1 MTAPAALNRS
11 ALRVELL
18 GSGGYHPTERRHT
31 ACVFLPE
38 LGLVLDAGTGAFR
51 LHERVKALPSDRLDV
66 VLTHGHL
73 DHIVGLTYLF
83 WLHRDGKPVE
93 TVVHATPEA
102 LAAVRDHLLAPALFP
117 ILPVTRFETLGATLK
132 LASGAALRTFPLDH
146 PGGSVGLRIDCAG
159 KSLAYVTD
167 TRPVGAETIEAIRG
181 VDLLLH
187 EAYFDSTCEQ
197 LAHESGHCTAAAAAR
212 TAVEAGAKQLVLM
225 HINPRASEADEARAL
240 AEARAIFPTAEY
252 GCDGMNISVGG
263 VS

>member
-1 MTAPAALNRS
+1 MTALAAPIRS

-51 LHERVKALPSDRLDV
+51 LHERTEALSSGRLDI

-83 WLHRDGKPVE
+83 GLQRGGEPVQ
-93 TVVHATPEA
+93 TVVHATRPT

-117 ILPVTRFETLGATLK
+117 ISPVTSFETLSDSLALKKGAK
-132 LASGAALRTFPLDH
+132 LTTFALDH
-146 PGGSVGLRIDCAG
+146 PGGSVGLRIDFDG
-159 KSLAYVTD
+159 NSLAYVTD

-187 EAYFDSTCEQ
+187 EAYFDSTREH
-197 LAHESGHCTAAAAAR
+197 LAHDSGHCTAAAAAR
-212 TAVEAGAKQLVLM
+212 TAVEAGAKRLVLM
-225 HINPRASEADEARAL
+225 HLNPRASEADEATSL
-240 AEARAIFPTAEY
+240 AEARAIFPTAQY
-252 GCDGMNISVGG
+252 GRDAMVLPVGG

>member
-1 MTAPAALNRS
+1 MTAPAAPNRS

-51 LHERVKALPSDRLDV
+51 LHQRAQALSSNQLDV
-66 VLTHGHL
+66 VLTHGHI

-83 WLHRDGKPVE
+83 WLHRGDEPVE
-93 TVVHATPEA
+93 TLVHATPET

-117 ILPVTRFETLGATLK
+117 ILPVTRFETLGKSLSLTGGATLT
-132 LASGAALRTFPLDH
+132 TFALDH
-146 PGGSVGLRIDCAG
+146 PGGSVGLRIDCGG

-197 LAHESGHCTAAAAAR
+197 LAHDSGHCTAAAAAR
-212 TAVEAGAKQLVLM
+212 TAVAAGAKRLVLM
-225 HINPRASEADEARAL
+225 HLNPRASEADEARAL

-252 GCDGMNISVGG
+252 GRDGMVIAIS
-263 VS
+263 S